1 MKMQQIVKGTKILKY
16 KMLMWEKKK
25 LLSPLPLRVK
35 LPFDCQFWE
44 RHAERTKGMTVWSP
58 N

>member
-25 LLSPLPLRVK
+25 KVTLSSSS
-35 LPFDCQFWE
+35 
-44 RHAERTKGMTVWSP
+44 KG
-58 N
+58 